1 MKATFVGC
9 FALPPAGLLPF
20 VPAGGSWQTAPPPGC
35 IVVRRAGGRFDL
47 RPDGARPGEMGQG
60 LTRRGRTRQR
70 KKELSRD
77 NATWR
82 DLAGRGGARPGKTRQ
97 RKVYFF
103 QEVFMTE
110 NGKRRSIPERS
121 MVTSLLLECVVANRE
136 TGTVDDHTLAK
147 AAGIG
152 DAEVVPK
159 MQSVCR
165 ILLREYGETW
175 KRIPKTGYERA
186 KPMDAVA
193 IGVSAVS
200 RMHNTARVADKRMGG
215 CGDVKTLPN
224 ESRVKLNAAH
234 SMIGAIGQF
243 TQVKTTKRLE
253 AACQQKADKL
263 LVGETLR
270 QFGVE

>member
-1 MKATFVGC
+1 MRHG
-9 FALPPAGLLPF
+9 
-20 VPAGGSWQTAPPPGC
+20 
-35 IVVRRAGGRFDL
+35 
-47 RPDGARPGEMGQG
+47 GAR
-60 LTRRGRTRQR
+60 RGV
-70 KKELSRD
+70 
-77 NATWR
+77 
-82 DLAGRGGARPGKTRQ
+82 AGRGVAGRGKARFT
-97 RKVYFF
+97 FF
-103 QEVFMTE
+103 QEVFMTDNS

-121 MVTSLLLECVVANRE
+121 MVTSLLLECVVARK
-136 TGTVDDHTLAK
+136 TGTVNDDVLAK
-147 AAGIG
+147 AAGITEL
-152 DAEVVPK
+152 EVVPK

-215 CGDVKTLPN
+215 CGDIKTLPN
-224 ESRVKLNAAH
+224 ESLVKLNAAH

-270 QFGVE
+270 QFGVEHDATWRDVV